1 EDVKRL
7 SAVGIDRVPLGLF
20 LNAPAAFAYPDTTWG
35 ARAKFQPS
43 SRFYTMVG
51 AYNGDP
57 TLKNGTH
64 HGLDFSMRGPPF
76 VIGEVG
82 FRKDYPNVPSG
93 SSRNIKLGG
102 YYNGEATPFD
112 SGVSGRPSATKRR
125 RYPFSALRHQP

>member
-43 SRFYTMVG
+43 TRFYMMVG

-57 TLKNGTH
+57 TVKNGIH

-82 FRKDYPNVPSG
+82 FRWNDQKNSAL
-93 SSRNIKLGG
+93 SSNLKFGG
-102 YYNGEATPFD
+102 YDNTDGRYGFYVLGD
-112 SGVSGRPSATKRR
+112 SVLMRS
-125 RYPFSALRHQP
+125 